1 MKRLLTLTTTEDLKK
16 QRFYPLLALISS
28 SDRKLCLL
36 RSEGNQLSP
45 CSILMVLRL
54 VWSAW
59 VTWTQSSTIKFK
71 VISCSNRIPFPDVLL
86 LQKITDLLGA
96 GEEIVEMREMMEFM
110 QRQLNALRGVEKELV
125 DKEFKGV
132 RDEIKRSAKEI
143 LHYCQ
148 AF

>member
-1 MKRLLTLTTTEDLKK
+1 M
-16 QRFYPLLALISS
+16 
-28 SDRKLCLL
+28 
-36 RSEGNQLSP
+36 
-45 CSILMVLRL
+45 
-54 VWSAW
+54 
-59 VTWTQSSTIKFK
+59 
-71 VISCSNRIPFPDVLL
+71 
-86 LQKITDLLGA
+86 LQKITDLLGT